1 MSSVLNQVEKH
12 HFLERI
18 LLDREEA
25 VQLVTTSY
33 FELYRGR
40 GSINGSSHIY
50 YRLSVPF
57 VPSLPGSGR
66 TVFLKSYLY
75 LVRNLGEGA
84 IICNGF
90 RDLKQTFLENLYQ
103 ASLLY
108 VDLKKL
114 QPREPWKRDFHW
126 AVYYAIIEAACSKA
140 GIPMLSMEEA
150 KRGTCNFLLFVR
162 DILKIPKDQF
172 LIIAFDDCEAMEERA
187 NEFDLHQP

>member
-1 MSSVLNQVEKH
+1 MGEGVSTKEVVTYITDSV
-12 HFLERI
+12 
-18 LLDREEA
+18 
-25 VQLVTTSY
+25 S
-33 FELYRGR
+33 
-40 GSINGSSHIY
+40 
-50 YRLSVPF
+50 PF

-103 ASLLY
+103 SSLLY

-140 GIPMLSMEEA
+140 SIPMLSIREGRA
-150 KRGTCNFLLFVR
+150 TFSCLYV
-162 DILKIPKDQF
+162 IL
-172 LIIAFDDCEAMEERA
+172 
-187 NEFDLHQP
+187 